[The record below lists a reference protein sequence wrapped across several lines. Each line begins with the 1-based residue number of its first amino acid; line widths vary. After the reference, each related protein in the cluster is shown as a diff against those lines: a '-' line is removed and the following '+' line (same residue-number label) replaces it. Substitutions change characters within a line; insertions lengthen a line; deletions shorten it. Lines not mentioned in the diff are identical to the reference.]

1 MLCKQGHFA
10 LTPKDLG
17 YILAKKKTKTYLDSV
32 GKRFTTLQ
40 PNYTT
45 LASLD
50 TRQMAPETVLQSY

>member
-17 YILAKKKTKTYLDSV
+17 YILAKKKTYLDSV